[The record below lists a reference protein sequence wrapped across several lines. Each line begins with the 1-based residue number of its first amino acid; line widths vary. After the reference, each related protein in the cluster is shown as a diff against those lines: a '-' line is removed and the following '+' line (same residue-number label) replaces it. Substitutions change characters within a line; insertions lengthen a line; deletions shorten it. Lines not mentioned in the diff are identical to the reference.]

1 MDMLTDL
8 LSTVAEGGKVI
19 LEEENYLLARVSI
32 DGKAMLAEI
41 SRGFP
46 GGLSPSD
53 WPDVDG
59 VLLHDSQIHPGG
71 DSGTSILLYSIPD
84 YAELFI
90 ETIMRDGRFSETDA
104 LETGKKVLSII
115 RRVHDEGYRR
125 GYLGPENVLRTDAGK
140 HYILGGAR
148 GVPDTPFSPPEAI
161 GRTVDDPRSDVYALG
176 LLMFRNIAGSD
187 NRDIQVEA
195 WNDLSNKMLELF
207 ENMVSPDADNR
218 FPNLLVLSEELD
230 SFNPDYGTPNFKVAN
245 KCRRS
250 QVKNKKL
257 SIYVY
262 IVFAVAVIALLLLI
276 INPND
281 DRQQDQQNVITDSD
295 AQIRE
300 IDSTEVG
307 SQSSPEEA
315 VALHVD
321 NYAEPVVWIS
331 NGTGQPGRASEFRQE
346 QATAYS
352 SVYTCSGSLRGNSIL
367 LARREDPDLSLENQD
382 RIYPIAELLSSRD
395 STMQVLPVDI
405 TLLLGR
411 DLIDDRI
418 SPGIVLPV
426 SSPAGT
432 LYVDIANHG
441 LEASYGGT
449 GAATWVRS
457 VLNNRSIILNGEEWL
472 ITVVDFRDGD
482 MQNSELGI
490 PASLEST
497 LFLYRRDLLLLNE
510 AEEEIREALLENTA
524 GEPSTSTML
533 VPPDIWILLGQ

>member
-1 MDMLTDL
+1 MLTDL

-19 LEEENYLLARVSI
+19 LQEENYLLARVSI
-32 DGKAMLAEI
+32 DGRTMLAEI
-41 SRGFP
+41 SRGSS

-53 WPDVDG
+53 WPDVEG
-59 VLLHDSQIHPGG
+59 VLLPDSQIHPGG
-71 DSGTSILLYSIPD
+71 DSETSIFLYSVPD
-84 YAELFI
+84 NAELFI
-90 ETIMRDGRFSETDA
+90 ESIMRDKRFSEADA
-104 LETGKKVLSII
+104 LETGKKVLGII
-115 RRVHDEGYRR
+115 RKVHDEGYRI

-195 WNDLSNKMLELF
+195 WNNLSDKMLELF

-230 SFNPDYGTPNFKVAN
+230 SIKPDYRTSIFKASN
-245 KCRRS
+245 KCKRS
-250 QVKNKKL
+250 QVKKKKL
-257 SIYVY
+257 SVYLY
-262 IVFAVAVIALLLLI
+262 IVIAVAVIALLLLI
-276 INPND
+276 INPKD
-281 DRQQDQQNVITDSD
+281 DQQNDQRNVVTDSGT
-295 AQIRE
+295 QIQE
-300 IDSTEVG
+300 IDSAEVE
-307 SQSSPEEA
+307 SQSFPEEA
-315 VALHVD
+315 DVFHGD
-321 NYAEPVVWIS
+321 NYAEPVIWIS
-331 NGTGQPGRASEFRQE
+331 NGTGQAGRATEFRQG
-346 QATAYS
+346 QAAAYS

-367 LARREDPDLSLENQD
+367 LARREDPYLPLENQD
-382 RIYPIAELLSSRD
+382 RIYPIVELLSSRD
-395 STMQVLPVDI
+395 STIQVLPVDI

-411 DLIDDRI
+411 DLTDDQI

-426 SSPAGT
+426 SDPAGT

-441 LEASYGGT
+441 LGFSYGGT

-457 VLNNRSIILNGEEWL
+457 VLNNRSIMLNGEEWL

-497 LFLYRRDLLLLNE
+497 LFLYRSDLLLLTE
-510 AEEEIREALLENTA
+510 AEEEIRKAFLENTA
-524 GEPSTSTML
+524 DEPSTSGVL